1 MLCRVVALRSHG
13 SWKSRT
19 QVAGQAGVP
28 GVLDLRKANR
38 EHWGN
43 TLQARLLAIKN
54 LETDVLP
61 VLQYA
66 RVMTIKEGGVMVDGF
81 EISARGAKS
90 KPIKTRQ
97 TWWCISVAELESG
110 YAALERMNPRSSTGF
125 HVNDNGDDETVLP
138 AWP

>member
-1 MLCRVVALRSHG
+1 M
-13 SWKSRT
+13 
-19 QVAGQAGVP
+19 QVAGQAGMP

-43 TLQARLLAIKN
+43 SLQARLLAIKN

-66 RVMTIKEGGVMVDGF
+66 RVLTIKEGGVMVDGF

-97 TWWCISVAELESG
+97 TWWCVGVAELEIG
-110 YAALERMNPRSSTGF
+110 YAALERMNPKCSTGF
-125 HVNDNGDDETVLP
+125 SVNDDDEEDLLP
-138 AWP
+138 AWPR

>member
-1 MLCRVVALRSHG
+1 M
-13 SWKSRT
+13 
-19 QVAGQAGVP
+19 QVAGQAGLP

-66 RVMTIKEGGVMVDGF
+66 RVLTIKEGGVLIDGV
-81 EISARGAKS
+81 EISTRGVKS
-90 KPIKTRQ
+90 KPIQTRQ
-97 TWWCISVAELESG
+97 TWWCVTEHEVG
-110 YAALERMNPRSSTGF
+110 FAALERMNARSSSGF
-125 HVNDNGDDETVLP
+125 DVNDNEEEGLLP
-138 AWP
+138 AWPR

>member
-1 MLCRVVALRSHG
+1 VLCNVVLLRWHG
-13 SWKSRT
+13 NWKSRM

-28 GVLDLRKANR
+28 GVLDFRKANR

-43 TLQARLLAIKN
+43 TMQARLVGIKDLN
-54 LETDVLP
+54 KDLLP

-66 RVMTIKEGGVMVDGF
+66 RVLTIKEGGVMVDGF

-97 TWWCISVAELESG
+97 TWWCVVEQEIG
-110 YAALERMNPRSSTGF
+110 YAALERMDARSSTGF
-125 HVNDNGDDETVLP
+125 HVNDNEEDEHVLP
-138 AWP
+138 PWPR